1 MKATTLN
8 VRFESN
14 QMRALQKLAGT
25 RGVTVSEV
33 VRDLVLREIGKV
45 FASEDRDE
53 TTRDC

>member
-8 VRFESN
+8 VRFEQN
-14 QMRALQKLAGT
+14 QIRALQKLAGT

-45 FASEDRDE
+45 FASEHRDE
-53 TTRDC
+53 TTLP